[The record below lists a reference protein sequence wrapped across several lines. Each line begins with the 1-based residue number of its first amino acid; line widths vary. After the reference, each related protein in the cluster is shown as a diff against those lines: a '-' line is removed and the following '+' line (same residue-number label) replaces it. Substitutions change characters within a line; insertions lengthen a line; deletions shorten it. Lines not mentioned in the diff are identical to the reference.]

1 MIVLNREEF
10 KILIPQGKSNDNPS
24 KDNPLP
30 NDDGQKQVNFD
41 ESEIDKVKDWDE
53 IKKELEDIV
62 GEENSKG
69 SEDGDEDKEKKDSGE
84 EEGEGKKNK
93 EGEEESSEGK
103 SKKDSEESEKSD
115 KEDGDKE
122 GEEEESEKDGDA
134 DSDADADADKSEGDS
149 AEEVLG
155 SSEKDGEKDGE
166 EEAYEETADEKT
178 ARLKRKAIKDHN
190 IIVNSLNKVKEF
202 YVKNEKIMSDSVKG
216 KFTKKI
222 EKLESI
228 VEESL
233 KIINK

>member
-10 KILIPQGKSNDNPS
+10 KILIPQGKSNDNQS

-41 ESEIDKVKDWDE
+41 ENEIDKVKDWDE
-53 IKKELEDIV
+53 IKKELEDII

-103 SKKDSEESEKSD
+103 SKKDSEEREKGD
-115 KEDGDKE
+115 KEDG
-122 GEEEESEKDGDA
+122 
-134 DSDADADADKSEGDS
+134 DADADKSEGDS